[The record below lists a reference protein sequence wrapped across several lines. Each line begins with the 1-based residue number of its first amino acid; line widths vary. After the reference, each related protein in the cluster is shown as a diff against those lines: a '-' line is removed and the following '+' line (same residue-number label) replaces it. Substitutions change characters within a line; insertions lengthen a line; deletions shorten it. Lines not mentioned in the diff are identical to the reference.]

1 MNFRDKLQ
9 GPSFNH
15 LFGTDNFG
23 RDVFSM
29 IMVGARNSIAVSIIA
44 VLVGAGIGIP
54 LGAFAAARG
63 GMVDGFVMRV
73 TDLAFAFPA
82 LLTAV
87 IITAVFGPGAVN
99 AMIAIG
105 IFNIPVFARVTRG
118 ASLGLWKREYVQAAR
133 CAGRGDVSITLLH
146 VLPNI
151 NHVLIVQAT
160 IQFALAIVA
169 EAGCPM
175 SGLAPSRRCRAGA
188 KCSMTHRPLFM
199 TRLGSPFSPASPSHL
214 PCLASTCWVTD
225 CAMCSTRASGGRDD
239 STLLEM
245 DNMSVELP
253 FGARTANI
261 VSGITLTLNRG
272 ERLGVVGESG
282 SGKSITAL
290 AAMGLLPERMRVRGR
305 LRFDGEDLA
314 NKPEA
319 ELCKMRG
326 RRMAMIFQEPMT
338 ALNPVKS
345 IGAQIAEGRRLHL
358 GESRADAERKAREL
372 LDRVGLPAPRFNL
385 DLYPHQL
392 SGGQRQRVMIAM
404 AIACEPDLLIADEP
418 TTALDVT
425 VQAQILDLMD
435 ADR

>member
-1 MNFRDKLQ
+1 MSDAQILPKPGIFRTVLLSRSLTIGTLITVILVAMALISFLWTPYSPTAMNFRDKLQ
-9 GPSFNH
+9 GPSLNH

-63 GMVDGFVMRV
+63 GMVDGFVMRM

-169 EAGCPM
+169 EAGLSYVGLGTQPPM
-175 SGLAPSRRCRAGA
+175 PSWGKMLNDAQTFIYDAPWLAIFPGLAITFAV
-188 KCSMTHRPLFM
+188 
-199 TRLGSPFSPASPSHL
+199 LGL
-214 PCLASTCWVTD
+214 NMLGD
-225 CAMCSTRASGGRDD
+225 GLRDVLD
-239 STLLEM
+239 
-245 DNMSVELP
+245 P
-253 FGARTANI
+253 
-261 VSGITLTLNRG
+261 
-272 ERLGVVGESG
+272 
-282 SGKSITAL
+282 
-290 AAMGLLPERMRVRGR
+290 RVR
-305 LRFDGEDLA
+305 
-314 NKPEA
+314 
-319 ELCKMRG
+319 
-326 RRMAMIFQEPMT
+326 
-338 ALNPVKS
+338 
-345 IGAQIAEGRRLHL
+345 
-358 GESRADAERKAREL
+358 
-372 LDRVGLPAPRFNL
+372 
-385 DLYPHQL
+385 
-392 SGGQRQRVMIAM
+392 RQR
-404 AIACEPDLLIADEP
+404 
-418 TTALDVT
+418 
-425 VQAQILDLMD
+425 
-435 ADR
+435 